1 VAHAQPVDLL
11 KMGCQ
16 QLRIGGQPDDPVTMS
31 QLSEDA
37 AVRRLADR
45 LGFGLAGEALLK
57 AQQRGLT
64 SMLEQYLS
72 RGDGDAGADQTPPP
86 EMPWIPRPK
95 KVAGNRPAEYE
106 RKAWRQQMRQ
116 QREQLI
122 LWWLDRMVGA
132 DDQLR
137 ERATWFWH
145 GHFATS
151 IRKVRMASLM
161 LRQNQTLRRL
171 ALGHFPPLAQAMI
184 MRTRCRIAP
193 LP

>member
-45 LGFGLAGEALLK
+45 LGFGLAGEALLE

-72 RGDGDAGADQTPPP
+72 RGDGDAGVDQTPPP
-86 EMPWIPRPK
+86 EMPWITRPK

-137 ERATWFWH
+137 ERATWFC
-145 GHFATS
+145 TV
-151 IRKVRMASLM
+151 I
-161 LRQNQTLRRL
+161 LRPVS
-171 ALGHFPPLAQAMI
+171 A
-184 MRTRCRIAP
+184 RCEWP
-193 LP
+193 H